1 MRESPPPRKA
11 EVKVK
16 RYSQLKKNFDEGGTF
31 QVLRERYDEA
41 KDTLEEH
48 LRKKD
53 DRMDEDQHR
62 EPRDAD
68 EHPQGPHAIDEGP
81 LQDEPRDA
89 DEHLRGP
96 HPPACPRGASV
107 DSDGCSTDHSIPS
120 IP

>member
-1 MRESPPPRKA
+1 MESPPGG
-11 EVKVK
+11 K
-16 RYSQLKKNFDEGGTF
+16 RSRGSDTQCSRRTSSTF
-31 QVLRERYDEA
+31 QVLRERYDAA

-53 DRMDEDQHR
+53 DPMDEDQHS

-81 LQDEPRDA
+81 LQDEPSDA

-96 HPPACPRGASV
+96 HPPAPPRGASV
-107 DSDGCSTDHSIPS
+107 DSDADSTDQSIQGLP
-120 IP
+120 